1 MACIFCRFL
10 AWLQHKLDVRA
21 NNKAEQAR
29 DDARNKKIARDRSKQ
44 YNRWRSPPIPPPS
57 PEQTEDLEFL
67 RARIPPRSKILKEHN
82 VFRPPPPTNTVE
94 EACAAAANAVERPI
108 HLAICEPEYEL
119 VAARAIQAVAMAI
132 STSRTYPVCVA
143 AVTMAETT
151 ALIAAEMGFTKTPP
165 GIRERRRLNAFNA
178 AVDAGMAAYEEEN
191 PPPPDDGHDIHESDS
206 QTHTDSGSDFDIIT
220 ESGSDSTPLL
230 EHTSQ

>member
-21 NNKAEQAR
+21 KNKAEQAR
-29 DDARNKKIARDRSKQ
+29 DDARNKKIKSDRDRH
-44 YNRWRSPPIPPPS
+44 YNRWRSPPIPLPS

-67 RARIPPRSKILKEHN
+67 RDRIPPRSRILKEHDL
-82 VFRPPPPTNTVE
+82 FRPPEPTNTVE
-94 EACAAAANAVERPI
+94 EACRAAAYAVEYPI
-108 HLAICEPEYEL
+108 NVATWEPEYEL
-119 VAARAIQAVAMAI
+119 VAARAVQAVATAI

-143 AVTMAETT
+143 VVTMAESI
-151 ALIAAEMGFTKTPP
+151 ALINAELGFTEAPP
-165 GIRERRRLNAFNA
+165 GVIARRKLNALNA
-178 AVDAGMAAYEEEN
+178 AVDAGMAAYHEDN
-191 PPPPDDGHDIHESDS
+191 PPPPNNGHTTHESGS
-206 QTHTDSGSDFDIIT
+206 QSHTDSGSDFDIIT